1 MLDIIASAVVGL
13 LVGSFANVVIHRVP
27 ANKSI
32 VRPGSKCPSC
42 GTAIAP
48 RDNIP
53 VVSWLLLRG
62 RCRHCSARISVR
74 YPAVELTTAG
84 LFALT
89 AWRLERGTD
98 LIAYLPLV
106 WVLVVLSSIDIEH
119 KLLPNRIVLPAVAA
133 MIVLLAVAAALGP
146 GWGTWVRALA
156 GGAASFAGF
165 LALVLIAP
173 RGMGMGDVKL
183 AGLLGLAL
191 GYVGWA
197 NVFVGF
203 FVAFLAGSVGGLA
216 LVAAR
221 RAGMK
226 AEIPFGPYLALG
238 TLVGVLWGEALR
250 RVWLGS

>member
-1 MLDIIASAVVGL
+1 VLEIVVSAVVGL

-27 ANKSI
+27 ANESI
-32 VRPGSKCPSC
+32 VRPSSRCPSC
-42 GTAIAP
+42 GEPISS
-48 RDNIP
+48 RDNVP
-53 VVSWLLLRG
+53 VVSWLVLRG
-62 RCRHCSARISVR
+62 RCRHCGAPISAR

-106 WVLVVLSSIDIEH
+106 WVLVVLSAIDIEH

-133 MIVLLAVAAALGP
+133 MLVLLAVAAALGP
-146 GWGTWVRALA
+146 GWGEWVRALA
-156 GGAASFAGF
+156 AGAASFAGF
-165 LALVLIAP
+165 LVLVLIAP

-183 AGLLGLAL
+183 AGLLGLGL
-191 GYVGWA
+191 GYVGWG

-221 RAGMK
+221 RTGMK

-238 TLVGVLWGEALR
+238 TLVGILWGEAIR
-250 RVWLGS
+250 RIWLGD